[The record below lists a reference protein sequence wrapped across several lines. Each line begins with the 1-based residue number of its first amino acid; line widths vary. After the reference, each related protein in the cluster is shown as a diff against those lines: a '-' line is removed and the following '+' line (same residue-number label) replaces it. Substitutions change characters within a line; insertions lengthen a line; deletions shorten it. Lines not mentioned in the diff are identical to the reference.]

1 MREFHEKVV
10 HPYVSPALAPLEAL
24 RDFPP
29 ILVHTGGCERLRDE
43 QTVFVRRARL
53 ADSNNMISHQLW
65 VDGVHVFASM
75 QSTRAGASA
84 QREVGK
90 WMQTMCDRRPAT
102 GSPEATWAHELDEA
116 LTTERRGRI
125 SRAGQI
131 KPFAKASRKWTYEG
145 HLERWPDIQVKPD
158 GTKEAFAAAT
168 EANLVE
174 GDRAVTEVF
183 RPIRMK
189 RAQRHQRDRDMR
201 DMQDKSSGPPYKGH
215 ASG

>member
-24 RDFPP
+24 RELPP

-43 QTVFVRRARL
+43 QIVFVRRARL

-116 LTTERRGRI
+116 VTAERRGRI